1 MTTNTDATIYNVVQ
15 AQDGSVRAFQ
25 HYLPAVHWYGRPAA
39 QADGSGTS
47 RADAYSVRIPDPDGY
62 VPPRVW
68 RELSDEERLA
78 CWTVQPDDLIVKG
91 KADTEI
97 SDEDGHRIEE
107 LPQLYDEV
115 CRVRFAHD
123 NTGTNVPH
131 IYAGGI

>member
-15 AQDGSVRAFQ
+15 AQDGSVRAFR
-25 HYLPAVHWYGRPAA
+25 HYLPAAHWYGRPAA
-39 QADGSGTS
+39 KADGSGTS
-47 RADAYSVRIPDPDGY
+47 RADAYSVRIPYPDGY
-62 VPPRVW
+62 VSPRVW
-68 RELSDEERLA
+68 RELSDEDRLA

-97 SDEDGHRIEE
+97 GDEDGHRLEE

-115 CRVRFAHD
+115 CKVRFAHD